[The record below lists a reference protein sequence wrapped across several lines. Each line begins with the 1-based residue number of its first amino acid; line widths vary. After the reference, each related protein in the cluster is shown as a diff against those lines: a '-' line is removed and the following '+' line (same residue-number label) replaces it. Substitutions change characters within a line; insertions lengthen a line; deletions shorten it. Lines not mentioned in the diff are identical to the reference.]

1 MTADFE
7 RGLAEVLHVLA
18 SYSEDLVLVGGWV
31 PSLYAR
37 HLGLN
42 TRVPLFTRDIDLAV
56 PRSFATRGRTVDE
69 LLKEAGL
76 EDRFKSRL
84 KPPAVSYVGT
94 LGGSEVEVE
103 FLTNEPGNREGPRV
117 VQPGLHAVGL
127 HYIDL
132 LMESAFPIDVEV
144 GSQPVTVL
152 VPSPTS
158 YIVQKSLVFPQRPKR
173 EKQAKDLYNVFDVW
187 EGCRSWREWI
197 AAEATGLRER
207 RGSWATR
214 ALDNLDMSCG
224 IQDGEGVAMIVEQ
237 RPATAFP
244 DLDAEQFGQY
254 VWGEMAELRE
264 VLRG

>member
-7 RGLAEVLHVLA
+7 RGLAEVLRILA

-37 HLGLN
+37 HLGLEA
-42 TRVPLFTRDIDLAV
+42 RVPLFTRDIDLAV
-56 PRSFATRGRTVDE
+56 PRSLNTRERTVDD

-94 LGGSEVEVE
+94 LDGSEVEVE
-103 FLTNEPGNREGPRV
+103 FLTNESGDREGPRV
-117 VQPGLHAVGL
+117 VQPGLNAVGL
-127 HYIDL
+127 HYVDL
-132 LMESAFPIDVEV
+132 LMESAFPLEVEV
-144 GSQPVTVL
+144 GGRPLAVR
-152 VPSPTS
+152 VPGPAS
-158 YIVQKSLVFPQRPKR
+158 YIVQKSLVFPQRPNP
-173 EKQAKDLYNVFDVW
+173 EKKAKDLYYIFDVW
-187 EGCRSWREWI
+187 EGCRDWREWMG
-197 AAEATGLRER
+197 AEASGLRGR
-207 RGSWATR
+207 RGSWMSR
-214 ALDNLDMSCG
+214 AVDNLDASCG
-224 IQDGEGVAMIVEQ
+224 AQDGEGIALIVEQ

-254 VWGEMAELRE
+254 AWGEMAGLRE